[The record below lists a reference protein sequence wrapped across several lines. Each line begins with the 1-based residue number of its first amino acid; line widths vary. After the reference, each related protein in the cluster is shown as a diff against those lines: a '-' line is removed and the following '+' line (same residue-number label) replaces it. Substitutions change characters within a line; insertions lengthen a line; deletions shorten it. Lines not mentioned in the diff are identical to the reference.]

1 MSDTLKVSNNPL
13 RAVTWLAA
21 SVLILI
27 GIWLA
32 ILLPVVAMA
41 FSQVVPGVISLVA
54 GIVLIVVLR
63 RYRNI

>member
-1 MSDTLKVSNNPL
+1 MSGTLKASSKSL

-32 ILLPVVAMA
+32 ILLPLFSMA
-41 FSQVVPGVISLVA
+41 FFQVVPGVISLVA